1 MSAKSEMLS
10 VAEALARVTGG
21 FELIAS
27 EHISLSEALGRVLA
41 EDVAARLTQPPMAV
55 SSMDGYAV
63 RTADLHTVPKTLT
76 QIGKSQAGGGFE
88 GTVGVDECTRI
99 FTGAPLPDGADAV
112 VIQEETDV
120 DGTQISIKE
129 SVNTGAYIRPA
140 GLDFQTGDVL
150 LQAGK
155 VLTARDVGLAASM
168 NVPWLRVRRRPRVAF
183 IATGD
188 EIVMPGDPLGADQII
203 SSNSLALGAFV
214 RVLGGTP
221 VNLGIA
227 QDTEVS
233 LRKTLAGAKGADV
246 LVTIGGASVGDYD
259 LVRRVLGAEG
269 LDLNFYKVAM
279 RPGKPLIFGTWDGIP
294 LLGLPGNP
302 VSAGVTSAIFL
313 RAAMEVMLGTGDGA
327 LRTET
332 VRLGRDLPQNGIRQD
347 FMRATLRHDADG
359 QLCATPFERQ
369 DSAMMARFAAADC
382 MVIRAPEAPAAKAG
396 DLVLIT
402 RLDTGISGF

>member
-10 VAEALARVTGG
+10 VSEALARVTGG
-21 FELIAS
+21 FELISS
-27 EHISLSEALGRVLA
+27 ELISLSEALGRVLA

-63 RTADLHTVPKTLT
+63 RTADLDTVPKTLT

-88 GTVGVDECTRI
+88 GTVGADECTRI

-112 VIQEETDV
+112 VIQEETDA

-227 QDTEVS
+227 QDTEAS

-279 RPGKPLIFGTWDGIP
+279 RPGKPLIFGTWNGIP

-313 RAAMEVMLGTGDGA
+313 RAAMEIMLGTGDGA

>member
-1 MSAKSEMLS
+1 MNTKSEMLS

-27 EHISLSEALGRVLA
+27 EHIGLSEALGRVLA

-63 RTADLHTVPKTLT
+63 RAADVQTVPTMLT
-76 QIGKSQAGGGFE
+76 QIGESQAGGRFE
-88 GTVGVDECTRI
+88 GTVGVGECARI

-120 DGTQISIKE
+120 DGMQISINE
-129 SVNTGAYIRPA
+129 NVSTGADIRPA
-140 GLDFQTGDVL
+140 GLDFRTGDVL
-150 LQAGK
+150 LRAGK
-155 VLTARDVGLAASM
+155 VLSPRDIGLVASM
-168 NVPWLRVRRRPRVAF
+168 NVPWLCVRRRPRVAF

-188 EIVMPGDPLGADQII
+188 EIVMPGDPIGADQII
-203 SSNSLALGAFV
+203 SSNSLALCAFV

-227 QDTEVS
+227 RDTKAS

-259 LVRRVLGAEG
+259 LVRRVLGTEG
-269 LDLNFYKVAM
+269 LDLNFYRVAM
-279 RPGKPLIFGTWDGIP
+279 RPGKPLIFGTWNGIP

-313 RAAMEVMLGTGDGA
+313 RAAMEVMLGTGNGA

-332 VRLGRDLPQNGIRQD
+332 VRLGCDLPQNGIRQD

-359 QLCATPFERQ
+359 QLCATPFKQQ

-382 MVIRAPEAPAAKAG
+382 LLIRAPGAPEAKAG

-402 RLDTGISGF
+402 RLETSNSMF

>member
-63 RTADLHTVPKTLT
+63 RTADLHIVPKTLT

-99 FTGAPLPDGADAV
+99 FTGAPVPDGADAV

-120 DGTQISIKE
+120 DGMQVSIKE

-188 EIVMPGDPLGADQII
+188 EIVMPGDPMGADQII

-227 QDTEVS
+227 QDTEAS
-233 LRKTLAGAKGADV
+233 LRKALAGAKGADV

-279 RPGKPLIFGTWDGIP
+279 RPGKPLIFGTWDEIP

-402 RLDTGISGF
+402 RLDAGISGF

>member
-10 VAEALARVTGG
+10 VTEALARVTDG

-27 EHISLSEALGRVLA
+27 EHISLSEALSRVLA
-41 EDVAARLTQPPMAV
+41 EDVVARLTQPPVAV

-63 RTADLHTVPKTLT
+63 R
-76 QIGKSQAGGGFE
+76 GESQAGGGFK
-88 GTVGVDECTRI
+88 GTIGAGECTRI

-120 DGTQISIKE
+120 DGTQICVNE
-129 SVNTGAYIRPA
+129 SVKTGAYIRPA

-150 LQAGK
+150 LKAGK
-155 VLTARDVGLAASM
+155 LLTARDVGLTASM
-168 NVPWLRVRRRPRVAF
+168 NVPWLRVRRRPRVAL

-203 SSNSLALGAFV
+203 SSNSLSLSAFV

-227 QDTEVS
+227 RDTEVS
-233 LRKTLAGAKGADV
+233 LRKLLAGVKGVDL

-259 LVRRVLGAEG
+259 LVRRVLGTEG

-313 RAAMEVMLGTGDGA
+313 RAAMEVMLGTSDGA

-347 FMRATLRHDADG
+347 FMRATLRHDTDG

-369 DSAMMARFAAADC
+369 DSAMMASFAAADC
-382 MVIRAPEAPAAKAG
+382 LVVRAPEAPAAKAG

-402 RLDTGISGF
+402 RLDTGMSRF

>member
-1 MSAKSEMLS
+1 MIGKSEMLS
-10 VAEALARVTGG
+10 VTEALARVTGG
-21 FELIAS
+21 FNLIAS
-27 EHISLSEALGRVLA
+27 EHISLSEALSRVLA
-41 EDVAARLTQPPMAV
+41 EDVRARLTQPPMAV

-63 RTADLHTVPKTLT
+63 RAADLHTVPNTLT
-76 QIGKSQAGGGFE
+76 QIGKSQAGGGFK
-88 GTVGVDECTRI
+88 GTVGAGECTRI
-99 FTGAPLPDGADAV
+99 FTGAPLPNGADAV
-112 VIQEETDV
+112 VVQEDADV
-120 DGTQISIKE
+120 DGTQICINDRVK
-129 SVNTGAYIRPA
+129 TGAYIRPA

-150 LQAGK
+150 LRTGK

-168 NVPWLRVRRRPRVAF
+168 NVPWLRVRRLPRIAF

-203 SSNSLALGAFV
+203 SSNSLALDAFV

-233 LRKTLAGAKGADV
+233 LRKALSGAKGADV

-259 LVRRVLGAEG
+259 LVRRVLGTEG

-279 RPGKPLIFGTWDGIP
+279 RPGKPLIFGTWNGIP

-347 FMRATLRHDADG
+347 FMRATLRHDANG
-359 QLCATPFERQ
+359 QLCATPLKRQ
-369 DSAMMARFAAADC
+369 DSAMMASFAAADC
-382 MVIRAPEAPAAKAG
+382 LVVRAPEAPAAKAG

-402 RLDTGISGF
+402 RLDTGMSRF

>member
-1 MSAKSEMLS
+1 
-10 VAEALARVTGG
+10 
-21 FELIAS
+21 
-27 EHISLSEALGRVLA
+27 
-41 EDVAARLTQPPMAV
+41 MAV

-63 RTADLHTVPKTLT
+63 RTADLHTVPKRLT

-88 GTVGVDECTRI
+88 GTVGADECTRI

-120 DGTQISIKE
+120 DGTQVSIKE

-150 LQAGK
+150 LRAGK

-188 EIVMPGDPLGADQII
+188 EIVMPGDPLGVSQII

-227 QDTEVS
+227 QDTEAS

-347 FMRATLRHDADG
+347 FMRATLRHDTDG
-359 QLCATPFERQ
+359 QLCATPFELQ

-382 MVIRAPEAPAAKAG
+382 MVIRAPGAPAAKAG

>member
-1 MSAKSEMLS
+1 MNTKSEMLS

-41 EDVAARLTQPPMAV
+41 EDVEARLTQPPMAV

-63 RTADLHTVPKTLT
+63 RAADIQTVPKILT
-76 QIGKSQAGGGFE
+76 QIGESQAGRGFE
-88 GTVGVDECTRI
+88 GAVEAGECTRI

-112 VIQEETDV
+112 VIQEETGV
-120 DGTQISIKE
+120 DGTQVSIKK
-129 SVNTGAYIRPA
+129 SVNSGADIRPA
-140 GLDFQTGDVL
+140 GLDFQAGDVL
-150 LQAGK
+150 AQAGK
-155 VLTARDVGLAASM
+155 VLTARDVGLVASM

-227 QDTEVS
+227 RDTEAS
-233 LRKTLAGAKGADV
+233 LRETLAGAKGADV

-259 LVRRVLGAEG
+259 LVRRVLGTEG

-279 RPGKPLIFGTWDGIP
+279 RPGKPLIFGTWNGIP

-332 VRLGRDLPQNGIRQD
+332 VRLGRDLPRNGIRQD

-359 QLCATPFERQ
+359 QLRATPFERQ

-382 MVIRAPEAPAAKAG
+382 LLIRAPKAPEAKAG

-402 RLDTGISGF
+402 RLETGNFAF